1 MKLVVNASPLIFL
14 SKIGM
19 IDYLPEMVEQ
29 LAIPHAVI
37 HEIEQHRDEAFFW
50 IKQNK
55 ENFSVQAGSIPTS
68 VSAWDLGLGETEV
81 ITLATKHKGFTA
93 ALDDKAARNCAQS
106 FKIPVVGTIGL
117 IIRAQKSQII
127 YDAKPYLLKLKET
140 GFRINNQLFDFALK
154 LAD

>member
-1 MKLVVNASPLIFL
+1 MNLVVNASPVIFL

-19 IDYLPEMVEQ
+19 IDYLPELVEQ

-50 IKQNK
+50 IKQNRK
-55 ENFSVQAGSIPTS
+55 KFAVNSGTVPSSI
-68 VSAWDLGLGETEV
+68 SAWDLGLGETEV
-81 ITLATKHKGFTA
+81 ITFASKHKGFTA

-106 FKIPVVGTIGL
+106 FQIPVIGTIGL
-117 IIRAQKSQII
+117 IINAKRSRII
-127 YDAKPYLLKLKET
+127 DNAKPYLLKLKET
-140 GFRINNQLFDFALK
+140 GFRINDHLFDYALK